1 MPLNRRQIGFL
12 LRFFGLLILFYVVVT
27 PEPVDRHVVTPFT
40 AAITAVSA
48 GALRLFGEPVTRIG
62 TMIQGPHLTIDVKN
76 GCNGLEAMVFVAA
89 AIVAFHAPPRMRL
102 IGVAIAFLGI
112 QVLNIIRIVSLFL
125 LGSYHRRLFDMFH
138 LAVWQSLIFGAAVLM
153 FFVWTTR
160 VQRDDVAARS

>member
-1 MPLNRRQIGFL
+1 MRLNRRQLGFL
-12 LRFFGLLILFYVVVT
+12 LRFFGLLILFYVAIT

-40 AAITAVSA
+40 AAITAVSSSL
-48 GALRLFGEPVTRIG
+48 LRLLGEPVTRIG
-62 TMIQGPHLTIDVKN
+62 TMIQGPHLAIDVKN

-89 AIVAFHAPPRMRL
+89 AMAAFSAPLRTRL
-102 IGVAIAFLGI
+102 IGVAAAFLGI
-112 QVLNIIRIVSLFL
+112 QVLNVIRIVSLFL

-160 VQRDDVAARS
+160 VQRDDVAART